1 MSTDGTT
8 TSAVRVARVI
18 RSDERGHADHGW
30 LDTYHT
36 FSFAGYHDPDRMG
49 HRNLRVLNQDR
60 IQGGTGFG
68 QHPHRDMEIISHV
81 LSGALRHR
89 DSMGNE
95 GVIRPGE
102 IQRMTAGTGVV
113 HEEWNALDDETTE
126 FLQMWVLPARR
137 GLPPGYDQ
145 RRVEPGDGWTLAA
158 APDHEGRVDAV
169 GLHADAHLWLA
180 RPAAGAE
187 IRLDLPR
194 PHGYLHVARGR
205 VRLDGQTLGPGD
217 GAALEGSGP
226 LTVHA
231 DQDSHLVLWGLP

>member
-1 MSTDGTT
+1 MTRTTPGTRT
-8 TSAVRVARVI
+8 VRLATVI
-18 RSDERGHADHGW
+18 RGRDRGHADHGW
-30 LDTYHT
+30 LDTHHT

-60 IQGGTGFG
+60 IRGGTGFG
-68 QHPHRDMEIISHV
+68 RHPHRDMEIVSHV

-95 GVIRPGE
+95 GVIRPGD

-126 FLQMWVLPARR
+126 FLQMWVLPDAH
-137 GLPPGYDQ
+137 GLEPGYDQ
-145 RRVEPGDGWTLAA
+145 RGLDLGDDWTLAA
-158 APDHEGRVDAV
+158 APASEGSPGAV
-169 GLHADAHLWLA
+169 GLHADAHLWIS
-180 RPAAGAE
+180 RPRAGTDLE
-187 IRLDLPR
+187 LDLPR

-205 VRLDGQTLGPGD
+205 ARLGDETLASGD

-226 LTVHA
+226 LSVHA
-231 DQDSHLVLWGLP
+231 EEDSHLVLWGLP